1 MTDAPQSLSAGP
13 TFSDSQNRFSAVLV
27 LEDGTVW
34 RGHGVGAS
42 GEAVGELCFNTAMTG
57 YQEILSD
64 PSYAGQIVTFTFPH
78 IGNVGVNPQ
87 DMEAARAAALG
98 FVVREPVSVPSNW
111 RATDDFAAWAAG
123 EGLIGIWGVDTRRLT
138 RHLRAHGFLNGIIA
152 HDAQGR
158 FDLAALWEKAKAFP
172 GLVGA
177 ELAAAVS
184 TSAAYETDEGLWRWE
199 QGGFEVRSQPGAP
212 APHVVVVDFGVKRN
226 ILRNLV
232 SAGARVSVV
241 PAKTPAERILAMRP
255 AAVVLSNGPGDPAAS
270 AAYAVP
276 MIRALIAAG
285 TPILGICLGHQLLA
299 LALGGRTEKMHQGHH
314 GANHPVQDLETGK
327 VSIVS
332 MNHGFT
338 VVAESL
344 DPELVRVRQVSL
356 FDASLCA
363 FEGRKQPLLGLQQH
377 PEASPGPQDSFALFA
392 EFLQRAGEWNRTRNR
407 RTGPPASDQPPA

>member
-1 MTDAPQSLSAGP
+1 MSDAPQSLRAGP

-34 RGHGVGAS
+34 RGQGVGAT

-78 IGNVGVNPQ
+78 VGNVGTNAE
-87 DMEAARAAALG
+87 DMEAGRAAARG
-98 FVVREPVSVPSNW
+98 FVVREPVSAPSNW
-111 RATDDFAAWAAG
+111 RAQDHFAEWAARQ
-123 EGLIGIWGVDTRRLT
+123 GLVGIAGIDTRRLT
-138 RHLRAHGFLNGIIA
+138 RHLRRHGFLNGVVA
-152 HDAQGR
+152 HDPAGR
-158 FDLAALWEKAKAFP
+158 FDLEALREKVRAFP

-177 ELAAAVS
+177 ELAAGVTTDAP
-184 TSAAYETDEGLWRWE
+184 YEAGEGLWRWE
-199 QGGFEVRSQPGAP
+199 RGGFEEAVGRAGE

-241 PAKTPAERILAMRP
+241 PATTGAEEILAMEP
-255 AAVVLSNGPGDPAAS
+255 VAVVLSNGPGDPAAT
-270 AAYAVP
+270 ARYAVP
-276 MIRALIAAG
+276 TIRALVEARV
-285 TPILGICLGHQLLA
+285 PILGICLGHQLLA

-314 GANHPVQDLETGK
+314 GANHPVQDLESRR

-338 VVAESL
+338 VVADSL
-344 DPELVRVRQVSL
+344 DSGRVRVRQVSL
-356 FDASLCA
+356 FDGSLCA
-363 FEGRKQPLLGLQQH
+363 LEGVDQPLLGLQQH
-377 PEASPGPQDSFALFA
+377 PEASPGPQDGFPLFA
-392 EFLQRAGEWNRTRNR
+392 EFLRRAVEWRRTRAA
-407 RTGPPASDQPPA
+407 ASGQPPA